1 MPLLWP
7 LTVYNKKCSCATS
20 YDLQINNVCF
30 DLEIYFI
37 YLADSETVEVLWQ
50 MRTQRRQ
57 TEPDLPDTVTR
68 LTTPEGSIVYLVG
81 TAHFSDS
88 SKKDVTTVSTDCLFL
103 WTNIRSTD

>member
-1 MPLLWP
+1 MFFRKIIFVLILKMFF
-7 LTVYNKKCSCATS
+7 V
-20 YDLQINNVCF
+20 
-30 DLEIYFI
+30 

-50 MRTQRRQ
+50 MRQQRRQ

-88 SKKDVTTVSTDCLFL
+88 SKKDVSTVSTDCLFL